1 MLLLTPLQG
10 RTKTLR
16 QCMEKTS
23 VFFPCTVNGPQSVTQ
38 VTQPY
43 DMLRSV
49 GKAGLSFGYKNLKN
63 SRGTVVSIF
72 MSRGL
77 LLFLGLG
84 LEAWS
89 FVTRCW

>member
-63 SRGTVVSIF
+63 SS
-72 MSRGL
+72 GL
-77 LLFLGLG
+77 HPHVQRPPSLPWTWTGGLVICHQMLVG
-84 LEAWS
+84 
-89 FVTRCW
+89 